1 MPSNPPVGGANAGIC
16 GLWSTLHEV
25 QGWSEVRCGRL
36 RPGKGGDLNGCVI
49 KMYQQSMMLVD
60 AVLVM
65 MDGWFLFMAVD
76 LDQWFFVM
84 DYPLMNG
91 QSKASSLETCMDL
104 KMHTSS
110 CVSFRY
116 KFYFFRGAVLKKKRP
131 WWAVANWLIWKQRFL
146 TVDSTP

>member
-1 MPSNPPVGGANAGIC
+1 
-16 GLWSTLHEV
+16 
-25 QGWSEVRCGRL
+25 
-36 RPGKGGDLNGCVI
+36 
-49 KMYQQSMMLVD
+49 MLVD

-84 DYPLMNG
+84 DYLLMNG

-110 CVSFRY
+110 CVSF
-116 KFYFFRGAVLKKKRP
+116 
-131 WWAVANWLIWKQRFL
+131 
-146 TVDSTP
+146 S